1 MEVGPMDQALRRSVS
16 LPVNRGRAEARIAAT
31 APMPHEEW
39 EWEGWREV
47 GSCRN
52 SDPNLFYPLGRG
64 RAALEQTE
72 EAKAICRTCPS
83 REPCLQFA
91 LSFRQV
97 LGIWGGTSAEERRQL
112 ARERREAVAS

>member
-1 MEVGPMDQALRRSVS
+1 MEVGPMDQAHRSVS
-16 LPVNRGRAEARIAAT
+16 LPVPRGRWTPE
-31 APMPHEEW
+31 H
-39 EWEGWREV
+39 WREV
-47 GSCRN
+47 GSCRD
-52 SDPNLFYPLGRG
+52 SDPNLFYPVGRG
-64 RAALEQTE
+64 RDALEQIE
-72 EAKAICRTCPS
+72 DAKAICRTCPS